1 MTVETTPRTRT
12 VLLLS
17 ALVAVSSFLLPV
29 ASADPIQSSGS
40 DSRQTVTWTLNET
53 AGLDV
58 DGIQIEN
65 GSAVLEW
72 TDDSIAWTGGP
83 QFAQNGSLL
92 GLTAGPTGIE
102 LAADLRNH
110 VIDGDFAAP
119 GPWEFLPSQN
129 VGVTYEPS
137 SLDVRIDHSS
147 SPAPNVSFD
156 EMDIRDDPNWL
167 NIGSGLSTCGLSW
180 VPSTHDGGG
189 NMTQCLIHLD
199 SPVGSWA
206 GIVRSSS
213 VNWSGHDRLL
223 VRVFAEDTASQ
234 DWWFRISAVVGG
246 TQRGTRLQL
255 LVPDWQEITVDLTEL
270 GPDRSSLTSVRFI
283 VVGSSI
289 PGRIVDF
296 DDIRLANAKT
306 VDETG
311 LLRQAL
317 SKANATTAAAGS
329 AILAFDYEVVEN
341 SGVDF
346 LSVTVNLS
354 GVDGSYVR
362 EITPVGSGVRASYTA
377 DVSSITA
384 SAGTYSLELSVRVAL
399 HTIAASNAAIRID
412 NVTLTF
418 PSRGTGSFQSRV
430 IDFGL
435 ISPVGSLSWSA
446 SVPFQTTA
454 TVRMRTGNET
464 DPSGPTWS
472 SWRVWTS
479 PGAYPSDRGPSRYLQ
494 IGLDLDT
501 RNASR
506 TPVVESLN
514 IDVVHRSAFGS
525 IEAEYV
531 VADPDFGSWSFV
543 EVRAVVPSGGAVTL
557 YVRGDGPWAPVFSGE
572 APPLGGSKSIR
583 WRLSV
588 STSNGLITPELSS
601 VALTY
606 VHSLLPANVASI
618 LLHPYTLA
626 TLAAVVVGYSSYA
639 VARRRL
645 FAVDDVFLI
654 SREGRLM
661 MHNTRRMRPDR
672 DEDILSG
679 MLTAILAFVKD
690 SDPESNGELHQF
702 KVGDKTTV
710 LEKGQHS
717 YVAATYSGRV
727 PPWAARDVRRFLKD
741 LEARFG
747 ESFARWSGDPED
759 LQGLKE
765 FTARFVSRTRYRPPN
780 ASKGRPA

>member
-1 MTVETTPRTRT
+1 MTVETTPRTCI

-17 ALVAVSSFLLPV
+17 ALVTLSSFLLPV

-40 DSRQTVTWTLNET
+40 GSKQTVTWMLNET

-72 TDDSIAWTGGP
+72 TNDSIAWTGGP

-92 GLTAGPTGIE
+92 GLGTGPTGIE
-102 LAADLRNH
+102 LAADSRNH

-119 GPWEFLPSQN
+119 GPWEFLPTQN
-129 VGVTYEPS
+129 VSVTYEPS
-137 SLDVRIDHSS
+137 SLDVHIDHLS

-156 EMDIRDDPNWL
+156 QMDRRDDPNWS
-167 NIGSGLSTCGLSW
+167 NTGSGLSTCGLSW
-180 VPSTHDGGG
+180 VPSTNDGGG
-189 NMTQCLIHLD
+189 NMTQCLINLD
-199 SPVGSWA
+199 SPEGSWA
-206 GIVRSSS
+206 GIVRNSA
-213 VNWSGHDRLL
+213 NWSGYDRLL
-223 VRVFAEDTASQ
+223 LRVFAAEVDPQ
-234 DWWFRISAVVGG
+234 DWWFRISAIAGG
-246 TQRGTRLQL
+246 TQRNTSLQL
-255 LVPDWQEITVDLTEL
+255 LAAFWQEITVDLTEL
-270 GPDRSSLTSVRFI
+270 GPDRNSLASVRFI

-306 VDETG
+306 MDETG
-311 LLRQAL
+311 RLRQTL
-317 SKANATTAAAGS
+317 PKDNATSAAAGS
-329 AILAFDYEVVEN
+329 AVLAFDYEVVDN

-362 EITPVGSGVRASYTA
+362 EITPVGPAVRASYSA

-384 SAGTYSLELSVRVAL
+384 SAGNYSIELSIRVAL

-418 PSRGTGSFQSRV
+418 PSRGTGSFLSRV

-435 ISPVGSLSWSA
+435 ISPVRSVSWSA
-446 SVPFQTTA
+446 SVPSQTTA

-464 DPSGPTWS
+464 DPSGPSWS

-479 PGAYPSDRGPSRYLQ
+479 PGAFPSDRGPSRYLQ

-501 RNASR
+501 LNASR
-506 TPVVESLN
+506 TPVVDSLN
-514 IDVVHRSAFGS
+514 IDVVHRSAVGS
-525 IEAEYV
+525 IEAEYD
-531 VADPDFGSWSFV
+531 VADPEFGSWSLV
-543 EVRAVVPSGGAVTL
+543 KVLAVVPSGSAVTVH
-557 YVRGDGPWAPVFSGE
+557 VRGDGPWAPATSGE
-572 APPLGGSKSIR
+572 VPPLGGSKSIR
-583 WRLSV
+583 WRLTV
-588 STSNGLITPELSS
+588 STSNGLATPELSS
-601 VALTY
+601 IALTY
-606 VHSLLPANVASI
+606 GHSFIPANVARI
-618 LLHPYTLA
+618 LLHPYTLV

-645 FAVDDVFLI
+645 FSVDDVFLI

-661 MHNTRRMRPDR
+661 LHNTRRMRPDR

-747 ESFARWSGDPED
+747 DAFAQWSGDPED

-765 FTARFVSRTRYRPPN
+765 FTARFVSRARYRPPN
-780 ASKGRPA
+780 DAKGRPA